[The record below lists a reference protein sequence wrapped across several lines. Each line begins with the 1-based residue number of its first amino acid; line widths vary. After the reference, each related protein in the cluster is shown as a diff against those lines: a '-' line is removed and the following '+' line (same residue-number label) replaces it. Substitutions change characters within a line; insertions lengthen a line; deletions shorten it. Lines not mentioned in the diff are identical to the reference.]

1 MPEHRDIPASE
12 SHEPKGADIAPA
24 GSVYVF
30 DGAGSGSPQVLET
43 PEPQRTVTELEA
55 IILNAIMTNTD
66 IQDAIAGI

>member
-30 DGAGSGSPQVLET
+30 DGAGSGSPQVLE
-43 PEPQRTVTELEA
+43 PQRTVTELEA

>member
-1 MPEHRDIPASE
+1 MTEHRDIPASE

-30 DGAGSGSPQVLET
+30 DGLGSGTTQVIPT
-43 PEPQRTVTELEA
+43 TIDELEA
-55 IILNAIMTNTD
+55 IILNAIQTNTD